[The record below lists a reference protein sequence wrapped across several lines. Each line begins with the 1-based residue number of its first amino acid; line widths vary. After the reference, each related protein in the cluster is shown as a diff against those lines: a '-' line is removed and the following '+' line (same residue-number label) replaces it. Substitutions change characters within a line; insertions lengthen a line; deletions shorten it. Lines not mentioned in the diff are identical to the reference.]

1 MTIMRFR
8 VTGAVVLGA
17 FLASFAPG
25 AARPEAVAPSQAA
38 VPGAQA
44 LPEAPGKEVL
54 ARVCSVC
61 HGLDYVV
68 PSDRTA
74 TQWRDTL
81 ATMKTAGA
89 LASDEEWKL
98 MAEYVMANIAY
109 LNVNKATAEDVRLVF
124 AVEDK
129 IAKGIVAYRD
139 GQGGFR
145 TIEDLKQAPD
155 VDAKRI
161 EALKGRLIF
170 GAVN

>member
-1 MTIMRFR
+1 MTRFR
-8 VTGAVVLGA
+8 VTCAVVLGA
-17 FLASFAPG
+17 FFAPFALD
-25 AARPEAVAPSQAA
+25 AARPVTAAPPQAEI
-38 VPGAQA
+38 PGAQA
-44 LPEAPGKEVL
+44 LPEAPGREVL

-61 HGLDYVV
+61 HGLDYLV

-98 MAEYVMANIAY
+98 MTEYVMANIAY
-109 LNVNKATAEDVRLVF
+109 LNVNKATTGDVGLVF
-124 AVEDK
+124 GVEEK

-139 GQGGFR
+139 TQGGFK
-145 TIEDLKQAPD
+145 TLEELKQAPG

-161 EALKGRLIF
+161 EALKARLIF
-170 GAVN
+170 GGN